1 MGIKTTVRRLS
12 SRFYIKAEVN
22 MYLTYKKL
30 VRFRFPFV
38 KKPENM
44 RGTGKKCSAYLMTVA
59 FRQTLFYIHFD
70 SS

>member
-1 MGIKTTVRRLS
+1 
-12 SRFYIKAEVN
+12 

-59 FRQTLFYIHFD
+59 FRQTRIFD
-70 SS
+70 YFINIILVL